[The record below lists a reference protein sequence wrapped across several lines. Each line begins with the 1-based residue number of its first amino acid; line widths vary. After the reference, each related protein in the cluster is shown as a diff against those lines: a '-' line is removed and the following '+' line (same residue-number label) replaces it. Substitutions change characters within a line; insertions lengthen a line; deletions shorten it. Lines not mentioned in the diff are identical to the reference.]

1 MIIADADKVL
11 LLIKS
16 TGYWFVR
23 AKLALPFVE
32 TCRAYL
38 AKQEKQ
44 IRHCVFNVMM
54 VWLGITWTTAV
65 ALWTESATLDR
76 VYFAFYVH
84 QGLNVIN
91 AVSLAL
97 ACAEMCNKTMQRR
110 QSATNNRIQ
119 ANIVRQFATVSHII
133 LGEKDPVV
141 MIDESIEDSN
151 DSRKIVRIVRLEVGI
166 IPNAINVV
174 VLHSFNGRFSRD
186 ERRIDRLDSL
196 TVIADVLQCCME
208 ERNKRSTKQ

>member
-141 MIDESIEDSN
+141 MIDESIEDPN
-151 DSRKIVRIVRLEVGI
+151 NPHKIARLEVGI
-166 IPNAINVV
+166 IPNTINVN
-174 VLHSFNGRFSRD
+174 VLHSFNGSFSRTGVP
-186 ERRIDRLDSL
+186 ERYIKRLDSL

-208 ERNKRSTKQ
+208 ERNDTSTG